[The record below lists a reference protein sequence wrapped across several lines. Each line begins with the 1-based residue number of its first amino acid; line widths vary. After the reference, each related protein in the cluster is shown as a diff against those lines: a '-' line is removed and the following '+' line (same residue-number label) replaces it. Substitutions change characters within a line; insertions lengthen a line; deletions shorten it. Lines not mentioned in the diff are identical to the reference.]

1 MKQIRMR
8 EWKPGKRI
16 WKEKETKPKE
26 KKKKQEE
33 EEVEVE
39 KENAAKRYIL
49 NTSAG
54 IFLRSTVVSK
64 WEYL

>member
-8 EWKPGKRI
+8 EWNPGKRI
-16 WKEKETKPKE
+16 E
-26 KKKKQEE
+26 KKKKPKKKKEK
-33 EEVEVE
+33 EVE

-64 WEYL
+64 RGEGG